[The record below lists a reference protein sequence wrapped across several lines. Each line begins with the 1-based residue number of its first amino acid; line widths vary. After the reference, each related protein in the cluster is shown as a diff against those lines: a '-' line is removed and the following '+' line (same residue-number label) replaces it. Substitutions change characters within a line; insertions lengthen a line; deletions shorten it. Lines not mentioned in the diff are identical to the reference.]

1 MDSMKTVL
9 ATVALAV
16 WLAAP
21 AASVLAQDAS
31 GQGGTQTHGEHGHRH
46 VQAGAAPTAGSQG
59 YMDAMAKM
67 NQDMSSMQMSGDPD
81 VDFARMMIP
90 HHQSAIDMARI
101 ELEHGKDETLKA
113 LARKVIEDQQREIDE
128 LQKWLDQ
135 HAGQ

>member
-1 MDSMKTVL
+1 MPAMKTL
-9 ATVALAV
+9 FTTAALAA

-21 AASVLAQDAS
+21 GAGALAQDAS
-31 GQGGTQTHGEHGHRH
+31 GPSGMQGDMPMMHME
-46 VQAGAAPTAGSQG
+46 AGKEPTASAQG

-67 NQDMSSMQMSGDPD
+67 NRDMSSMQMSGDPD

-113 LARKVIEDQQREIDE
+113 MAQKVIEDQQREIDE
-128 LQKWLDQ
+128 LQSWLDRNARQ
-135 HAGQ
+135 

>member
-1 MDSMKTVL
+1 MHLRTIVATATL
-9 ATVALAV
+9 AI

-21 AASVLAQDAS
+21 GAGALAQDAS
-31 GQGGTQTHGEHGHRH
+31 GQSAGESGHGGMHM
-46 VQAGAAPTAGSQG
+46 QAGATPTASAQG

-67 NQDMSSMQMSGDPD
+67 QQSMSSMEMSGDPD

-101 ELEHGKDETLKA
+101 ELEHGKDEMLKA
-113 LARKVIEDQQREIDE
+113 LAQKVIEDQQREIDE

-135 HAGQ
+135 HAKQ